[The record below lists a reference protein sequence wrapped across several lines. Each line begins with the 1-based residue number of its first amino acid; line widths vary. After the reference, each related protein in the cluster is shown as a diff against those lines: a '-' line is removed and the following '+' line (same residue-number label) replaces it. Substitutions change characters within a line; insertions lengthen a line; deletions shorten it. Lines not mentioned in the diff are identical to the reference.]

1 MGIKSKYLALAAARA
16 ASDKKALDIVT
27 IDIRKMPSVAD
38 YFVVTS
44 GTSTTHTRAISDS
57 ILKKLEEKG
66 EKAWHVEG
74 ERDGLW
80 ILIDYGDVVAHVF
93 TEDKRRFYN
102 LEKLWAVAPK
112 THFKDIIKKKR
123 PAARK
128 KAKAKGKSKNKAR
141 SRIKPKTR
149 KKKKRS

>member
-1 MGIKSKYLALAAARA
+1 MAAAKA
-16 ASDKKALDIVT
+16 ASDKKALDIVM

-57 ILKKLEEKG
+57 IIKKLEERG
-66 EKAWHVEG
+66 ERPWHIEG
-74 ERDGLW
+74 VRDGLW
-80 ILIDYGDVVAHVF
+80 ILIDYGDVVAHIF

-102 LEKLWAVAPK
+102 LEKLWGSAPK
-112 THFKDIIKKKR
+112 THFKEIKKKT
-123 PAARK
+123 AVRK
-128 KAKAKGKSKNKAR
+128 KAKGKSKKKAR
-141 SRIKPKTR
+141 SRIKPRAR